1 MTYTRQQ
8 KFDKFQR
15 DVLDQLTQ
23 TNALLEKITALLV
36 SDQLLQECVSP
47 DGEARTAVECAE
59 IITESYCAGL
69 CLAEELNERNREFAY
84 QKSEF
89 FVDSDD
95 DTEDEDEDEDEED
108 DDDAGSPPSFQ
119 MSF

>member
-1 MTYTRQQ
+1 MTYSRQQ

-15 DVLDQLTQ
+15 DVLDQLTK

-47 DGEARTAVECAE
+47 DGEARTAAECAE
-59 IITESYCAGL
+59 IITDSYCAGL
-69 CLAEELNERNREFAY
+69 CLAEELNDRNREFEY

-89 FVDSDD
+89 FVDSD
-95 DTEDEDEDEDEED
+95 ENEEED
-108 DDDAGSPPSFQ
+108 DDEDDDDDDNAGSPPSFQ
-119 MSF
+119 MTF

>member
-15 DVLDQLTQ
+15 DVLDQLNK

-47 DGEARTAVECAE
+47 DGEARTAAECAE
-59 IITESYCAGL
+59 IITDSYCAGL
-69 CLAEELNERNREFAY
+69 CLAEELNDRNREFAY

-95 DTEDEDEDEDEED
+95 EEED
-108 DDDAGSPPSFQ
+108 DEEEANDDDDDIGPPPTFQ
-119 MSF
+119 MAF

>member
-1 MTYTRQQ
+1 MTRRQ

-15 DVLDQLTQ
+15 DVLDQLTK
-23 TNALLEKITALLV
+23 TNTLLEKVTALLV

-47 DGEARTAVECAE
+47 EGTARSAAECAE
-59 IITESYCAGL
+59 IITDSYCAGL
-69 CLAEELNERNREFAY
+69 CLAEELSSHNRDFDY

-89 FVDSDD
+89 FLDA
-95 DTEDEDEDEDEED
+95 DEDEDSVGNDEED
-108 DDDAGSPPSFQ
+108 DDDDEDTDSRPFQ

>member
-1 MTYTRQQ
+1 MTLTRRQ

-15 DVLDQLTQ
+15 DVLDQLTR
-23 TNALLEKITALLV
+23 TNTLLEKITALLV
-36 SDQLLQECVSP
+36 SEQLLQECVSP
-47 DGEARTAVECAE
+47 EGTARSANECAE

-69 CLAEELNERNREFAY
+69 CLAEELSSHNREFDY

-89 FVDSDD
+89 FLDSDED
-95 DTEDEDEDEDEED
+95 QENQDDEDEDD
-108 DDDAGSPPSFQ
+108 DDDDDTDRRPFQ

>member
-15 DVLDQLTQ
+15 DVLDQLHK
-23 TNALLEKITALLV
+23 TNNLLEKITALLV

-47 DGEARTAVECAE
+47 DGEARTATECAE
-59 IITESYCAGL
+59 IITDSYCAGL
-69 CLAEELNERNREFAY
+69 CLAEELNDRNREFAY

-89 FVDSDD
+89 FVEIDD
-95 DTEDEDEDEDEED
+95 NEEEETDEDEDD
-108 DDDAGSPPSFQ
+108 DDDLGPPPAFQ
-119 MSF
+119 MAF

>member
-1 MTYTRQQ
+1 MTRRQ

-15 DVLDQLTQ
+15 DVLDQLTKPH
-23 TNALLEKITALLV
+23 TLLEKVTALLV

-47 DGEARTAVECAE
+47 EGTARSAAECAE
-59 IITESYCAGL
+59 IITDSYCAGL
-69 CLAEELNERNREFAY
+69 CLAEELSSHNRDFDY

-89 FVDSDD
+89 FLDS
-95 DTEDEDEDEDEED
+95 DEDEDSVGNDEED
-108 DDDAGSPPSFQ
+108 DDDDEDTDSRPFQ